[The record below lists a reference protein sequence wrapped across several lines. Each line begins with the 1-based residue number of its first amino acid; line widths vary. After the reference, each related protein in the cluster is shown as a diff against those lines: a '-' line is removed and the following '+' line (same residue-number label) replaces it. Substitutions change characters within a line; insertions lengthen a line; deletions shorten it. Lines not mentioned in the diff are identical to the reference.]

1 MLEKKIADLF
11 NQQINREFYSSYL
24 YLDMSNYYYDNT
36 LNGFG
41 NWFGIQTQEE
51 YAHAMLFVK
60 YMQNNGAKVVLDA
73 IAKPDIEFKNIKH
86 PLDEAYEHE
95 LFISKSINEIYQAIG
110 LEESADEMQ
119 FLDWFVKEQGEE
131 EKNVEELGKRFD
143 MFGTDPR
150 GLYML
155 DNELLART
163 FVAPSLVV

>member
-11 NQQINREFYSSYL
+11 NRQINREFYSSYL

-41 NWFGIQTQEE
+41 NWFGVQTQEE
-51 YAHAMLFVK
+51 HAHAMLFVK
-60 YMQNNGAKVVLDA
+60 YMQNNGAKVVLES
-73 IAKPDIEFKNIKH
+73 IAKPDIEFKSIKH

-95 LFISKSINEIYQAIG
+95 LFISKSINEIYAAAYEIK
-110 LEESADEMQ
+110 DFRTMQ

-131 EKNVEELGKRFD
+131 EKNVEELCKRFD

-155 DNELLART
+155 DNELSART
-163 FVAPSLVV
+163 FVAPSLVI